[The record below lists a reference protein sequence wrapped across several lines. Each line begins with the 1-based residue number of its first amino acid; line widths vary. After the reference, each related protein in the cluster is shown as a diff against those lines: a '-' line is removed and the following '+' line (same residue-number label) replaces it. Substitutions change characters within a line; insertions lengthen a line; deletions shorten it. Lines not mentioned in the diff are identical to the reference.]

1 MTIDLQ
7 SWLRHGWQSLM
18 EPAQM
23 AAEVLALRLPKEAMW
38 TGLALVAVL
47 NVLLLGIVQM
57 VSPATAELQKQMVT
71 LTPFSYLGIIG
82 AFLTFLV
89 FMLVHAG
96 RMMGGT
102 GTIEA
107 SLTLLVW
114 FQALSLTL
122 EFIQIVIVLISP
134 TIAGLFELVPLGAII
149 WVFINM
155 IRVLHDFD
163 GLGKSVIVIFIALI
177 GTVLGTGLVMSLL
190 GINPVVG
197 AV

>member
-1 MTIDLQ
+1 
-7 SWLRHGWQSLM
+7 
-18 EPAQM
+18 
-23 AAEVLALRLPKEAMW
+23 
-38 TGLALVAVL
+38 
-47 NVLLLGIVQM
+47 
-57 VSPATAELQKQMVT
+57 MVT

-134 TIAGLFELVPLGAII
+134 TIAGLFGLVTLGAII
-149 WVFINM
+149 WVFVNM
-155 IRVLHDFD
+155 IRVLHGFD
-163 GLGKSVIVIFIALI
+163 GLGKSVIVIFVALI